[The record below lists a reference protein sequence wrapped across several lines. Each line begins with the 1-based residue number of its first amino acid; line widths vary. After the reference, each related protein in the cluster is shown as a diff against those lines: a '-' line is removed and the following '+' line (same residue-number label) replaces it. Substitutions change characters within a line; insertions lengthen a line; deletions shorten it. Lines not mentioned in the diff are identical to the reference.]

1 MTCPLN
7 GWINENA
14 VNRNRSLKLWSVVL
28 SLLQNSNDNTK
39 LTSTKAIKVL
49 TSKISFKISRKKIVI
64 VEARKL
70 EQIGSWSYDH
80 SDVFENN
87 LIATGY
93 WRNIKNVQVL
103 CIKVA

>member
-1 MTCPLN
+1 M
-7 GWINENA
+7 
-14 VNRNRSLKLWSVVL
+14 
-28 SLLQNSNDNTK
+28 
-39 LTSTKAIKVL
+39 
-49 TSKISFKISRKKIVI
+49 
-64 VEARKL
+64 EARKL

-93 WRNIKNVQVL
+93 WRNIKNAQVL